1 MLARL
6 RIRLSDEKNEIR
18 SFKGSAFQGVLFP
31 RSFLL
36 QLCRHLIFIN

>member
-18 SFKGSAFQGVLFP
+18 SFKGSAFQGVLF
-31 RSFLL
+31 
-36 QLCRHLIFIN
+36 FIN